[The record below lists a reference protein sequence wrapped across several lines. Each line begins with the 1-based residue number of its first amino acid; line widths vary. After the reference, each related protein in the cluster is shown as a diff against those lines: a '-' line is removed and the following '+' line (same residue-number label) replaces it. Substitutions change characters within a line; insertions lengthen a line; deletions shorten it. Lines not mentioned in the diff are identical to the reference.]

1 MASYGGAGQQGRT
14 LDVTQFLQHVEPQR
28 YASVPNPIT
37 GQRVSLGVTPYHL
50 QLLLLCSLVT
60 FFDGQDFSALAYALP
75 YLRESMELTDR
86 MTGYVSAAAFLGQ
99 MIGSLF
105 GSYLG
110 DIFGRRPVIIA
121 CTIGSAVFTTIVGF
135 ASSPEELIALRFVSG
150 LAIGGLLAPVWAL
163 SIESMPKTMRATS
176 VTIIMMGFSFGGA
189 SAAPIA
195 NWVAPV
201 LGWQGIFWVCGAMTG
216 AFALI
221 LLFTLPESARWMV
234 ARNMP
239 KERIAAALAR
249 FNPRFRAEDYDS
261 FVLTDERRTTDSANP
276 LMKFRELFVGAL
288 LLVTPLIWAA
298 YFFSS
303 FAIYLKSSYG
313 VIFMENLG
321 MARTDAAWLS
331 SISGILGAVGGVFL
345 LMFTERRGPGWI
357 ALAPLVAL
365 PFTLMIGLALIDG
378 GPWFVPFLLISATL
392 VGAGHAA
399 VISITSIYYP
409 SAVRATGGGWASFM
423 AKFAAVAAPI
433 FGAQF
438 LAGRQGAL
446 DGYFFTVGC
455 LLGIAVC
462 VLALA
467 WFARGLRERAQ
478 ISDARPHP
486 AE

>member
-1 MASYGGAGQQGRT
+1 MAASADTRT
-14 LDVTQFLQHVEPQR
+14 LDVSQFLQGLTFNR
-28 YASVPNPIT
+28 
-37 GQRVSLGVTPYHL
+37 YHL
-50 QLLLLCSLVT
+50 QVLLLCSLVT
-60 FFDGQDFSALAYALP
+60 FFDGQDFTALAYALP
-75 YLRESMELTDR
+75 YIRDEMGISDE
-86 MTGYVSAAAFLGQ
+86 MTGYVSSAAFLGQ

-110 DIFGRRPVIIA
+110 DVFGRRPVILA
-121 CTIGSAVFTTIVGF
+121 CTIGSAVFTAMVGL
-135 ASSPEELIALRFVSG
+135 AGSPEQLIALRFVSG

-163 SIESMPKTMRATS
+163 SIESMPKSMRATS

-189 SAAPIA
+189 SSAPIA

-216 AFALI
+216 VFALV
-221 LLFTLPESARWMV
+221 LLFTLPESTRWLV
-234 ARNMP
+234 AKEKP
-239 KERIAAALAR
+239 KSRIAPMLAR
-249 FNPRFRAEDYDS
+249 FNPGFEAQAYER
-261 FVLTDERRTTDSANP
+261 FVLSDERETTRSSNP
-276 LMKFRELFVGAL
+276 LLKFRELFVGAL
-288 LLVTPLIWAA
+288 LIVTPLIWAA

-321 MARTDAAWLS
+321 IARQDAAWLGAAT
-331 SISGILGAVGGVFL
+331 GILGAIGGVIL
-345 LMFTERRGPGWI
+345 LAMTEKRGPGWI
-357 ALAPLVAL
+357 ALAPLLAI
-365 PFTLMIGLALIDG
+365 PFTLLVGLGYAAG
-378 GPWFVPFLLISATL
+378 GTQLAVILLISGTM

-399 VISITSIYYP
+399 VISITSVYYP

-446 DGYFFTVGC
+446 DGYMFTVGC
-455 LLGIAVC
+455 LAGIVVC
-462 VLALA
+462 ILALA
-467 WFARGLRERAQ
+467 WFARGLRDEPPRITAAQ
-478 ISDARPHP
+478 P

>member
-1 MASYGGAGQQGRT
+1 
-14 LDVTQFLQHVEPQR
+14 
-28 YASVPNPIT
+28 
-37 GQRVSLGVTPYHL
+37 
-50 QLLLLCSLVT
+50 
-60 FFDGQDFSALAYALP
+60 
-75 YLRESMELTDR
+75 
-86 MTGYVSAAAFLGQ
+86 
-99 MIGSLF
+99 
-105 GSYLG
+105 
-110 DIFGRRPVIIA
+110 
-121 CTIGSAVFTTIVGF
+121 
-135 ASSPEELIALRFVSG
+135 
-150 LAIGGLLAPVWAL
+150 
-163 SIESMPKTMRATS
+163 
-176 VTIIMMGFSFGGA
+176 
-189 SAAPIA
+189 
-195 NWVAPV
+195 
-201 LGWQGIFWVCGAMTG
+201 
-216 AFALI
+216 
-221 LLFTLPESARWMV
+221 PESARWMV

-249 FNPRFRAEDYDS
+249 FNPRFRAEDYDA

>member
-1 MASYGGAGQQGRT
+1 MASKPGST
-14 LDVTQFLQHVEPQR
+14 LDVGDFLQGSQFTR
-28 YASVPNPIT
+28 YHW
-37 GQRVSLGVTPYHL
+37 HL
-50 QLLLLCSLVT
+50 LILCSLVT

-75 YLRESMELTDR
+75 YIREDMGLTDE

-110 DIFGRRPVIIA
+110 DVFGRRPVIIW
-121 CTIGSAVFTTIVGF
+121 CTIGSAVFTTVVGF
-135 ASSPEELIALRFVSG
+135 ASSPEQLIALRFVSG

-163 SIESMPKTMRATS
+163 SIESMPRSMRATS

-195 NWVAPV
+195 NWTAPV
-201 LGWQGIFWVCGAMTG
+201 LGWEGIFWVCGAMTG
-216 AFALI
+216 VFALI
-221 LLFTLPESARWMV
+221 LLFTLPESTRWMV
-234 ARNMP
+234 ARDKP
-239 KERIAAALAR
+239 IERIKPALQR
-249 FNPRFRAEDYDS
+249 FAPAMDLSAFTS
-261 FVLTDERRTTDSANP
+261 FTLNDERRTTDSANP
-276 LMKFRELFVGAL
+276 VKKFGELFVGAL
-288 LLVTPLIWAA
+288 LIVTPLIWAA

-321 MARTDAAWLS
+321 MARTDAAWLGS
-331 SISGILGAVGGVFL
+331 ASAIMGAIGGVAL
-345 LMFTERRGPGWI
+345 LALTEKRGPGWI
-357 ALAPLVAL
+357 AIAPLIAL
-365 PFTLMIGLALIDG
+365 PFTLLIGLDIVEGTA
-378 GPWFVPFLLISATL
+378 WFVPVLLVSATL

-446 DGYFFTVGC
+446 DGYIFTVGC

-462 VLALA
+462 ILALA
-467 WFARGLRERAQ
+467 WFARGLRDQMKAPAAQ
-478 ISDARPHP
+478 P

>member
-1 MASYGGAGQQGRT
+1 MATAHGKT
-14 LDVTQFLQHVEPQR
+14 LDVAEFMHGLQFSR
-28 YASVPNPIT
+28 
-37 GQRVSLGVTPYHL
+37 YHL
-50 QLLLLCSLVT
+50 QILLLCSLVT

-75 YLRESMELTDR
+75 YIRDDMGISDE
-86 MTGYVSAAAFLGQ
+86 MTGYVSSAAFLGQ

-121 CTIGSAVFTTIVGF
+121 CTIGSALLTTLVGF
-135 ASSPEELIALRFVSG
+135 AATPEQLIGLRFISG

-163 SIESMPKTMRATS
+163 SIESMPKSMRMTS

-195 NWVAPV
+195 NWAAPV

-216 AFALI
+216 VFALI
-221 LLFTLPESARWMV
+221 LLFALPESARWMV
-234 ARNMP
+234 A
-239 KERIAAALAR
+239 KERPAAKITPVLAR
-249 FNPRFRAEDYDS
+249 FNPGFEAQQYERFHLS
-261 FVLTDERRTTDSANP
+261 DERETTKSANP
-276 LMKFRELFVGAL
+276 LLKFRELFVGAL
-288 LLVTPLIWAA
+288 LIVTPLIWAA

-303 FAIYLKSSYG
+303 FAIYLKSAYG

-321 MARTDAAWLS
+321 IARQNAAWLT
-331 SISGILGAVGGVFL
+331 SIGSILGALGGVGL
-345 LMFTERRGPGWI
+345 LALTEKRGPGWI
-357 ALAPLVAL
+357 VLAPLIGI
-365 PFTLMIGLALIDG
+365 PFVLLVGTGAVLG
-378 GPWFVPFLLISATL
+378 GPAFIPVLLTGAVL

-409 SAVRATGGGWASFM
+409 SGVRATGGGWASFM

-438 LAGRQGAL
+438 LAGRVGAME
-446 DGYFFTVGC
+446 GYVFTAAC
-455 LLGIAVC
+455 LAGVVVS
-462 VLALA
+462 VLLLA
-467 WFARGLRERAQ
+467 WFARSLRQDPRRVATAQ
-478 ISDARPHP
+478 P